1 MMMDNDLPMLTKE
14 TSNPRSPYDI
24 YKVPEWA
31 KPQYPKPE
39 EPGEKEPV
47 KKAAAEG
54 FVREYVAGM
63 NQYQQYGTDIPNFGM
78 QTNYAQQAGGPL
90 VGRTVAQGIP
100 VGEDPIFP
108 MGQEEFSDYVR
119 GRLEQRQGIQ
129 KPLPEEIR
137 RRIPGIR
144 ARLGLV

>member
-1 MMMDNDLPMLTKE
+1 MMMDNDFPMLTKE

-24 YKVPEWA
+24 YKAPDWA
-31 KPQYPKPE
+31 KPRQPKPE
-39 EPGEKEPV
+39 EPDQTEPV
-47 KKAAAEG
+47 KKAEALG
-54 FVREYVAGM
+54 YLQEYVAGM
-63 NQYQQYGTDIPNFGM
+63 NRYQQAGTDIPEFGV
-78 QTNYAQQAGGPL
+78 QTDYAQQAGGPL
-90 VGRTVAQGIP
+90 MGQTVAQGIP

-119 GRLEQRQGIQ
+119 GRLEQWEGI
-129 KPLPEEIR
+129 KRPTPEHIM